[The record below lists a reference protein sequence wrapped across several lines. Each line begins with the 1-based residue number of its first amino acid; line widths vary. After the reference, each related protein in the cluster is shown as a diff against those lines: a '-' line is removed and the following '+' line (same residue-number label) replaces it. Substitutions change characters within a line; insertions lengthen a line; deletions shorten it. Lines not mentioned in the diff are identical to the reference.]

1 MCSDVFLDRI
11 QTQEEIHMLQQEVF
25 GVREKLSLEEFSEI
39 VEKVTSE
46 MFLAV
51 STHTRALLIY
61 PTVDCDLASVVAALQ
76 RELLPLQEELLEIHQ
91 PEWWP

>member
-1 MCSDVFLDRI
+1 MFLDRI
-11 QTQEEIHMLQQEVF
+11 QTQEEIHRLQQEVF

-51 STHTRALLIY
+51 RERLLS
-61 PTVDCDLASVVAALQ
+61 C
-76 RELLPLQEELLEIHQ
+76 
-91 PEWWP
+91 